1 MRFIVAI
8 VLFVAAFVSIG
19 TGVAQRTIWAGPDS
33 VTAEVT
39 TAGTAPL
46 TVIPGDVLNA
56 HAGTQ
61 SIAVEGDGPI
71 ILAVGRTEDVLAW
84 VGDAPYAEL
93 TYDLETGEMASDSN
107 FGTETELPTPAGS
120 DLWVQEYSGTG
131 SLTRRINAPDD
142 VSVLIAADGTAPA
155 PGTITITWPLDNSAP
170 WSGPLILG
178 GVIALLL
185 GLIVFVWALVDSRR
199 GPRRGS
205 GRLRRAPRPP
215 RMKRR
220 SGRKGSTAGTD
231 VAVPDREGGA
241 DVDGVEAGYPVDGS
255 APESDEADQKRA
267 RRKGSARRGSATK
280 RGFIAATALLGA
292 TVLLSACA
300 PARVPTP
307 GPTESPDVEVPPIAV
322 TEEQLDRIVGS
333 ISATIAIADEERD
346 ADLAESRLAGAALD
360 QRTANYTIQR
370 RDSGAVSAPA
380 AIPDVVLLSLPQQT
394 DDWPR
399 TVFAVVD
406 DEDDPSTSPTA
417 LVLVQEEP
425 RAQYHVTHLM
435 AVVKSLPDL
444 APADI
449 GAPQL
454 APDNR
459 LGLLAPAEIAEAYGD
474 VLINGEESDFAA
486 LFDLAADPVYA
497 AYGPDYKA
505 ERASNIPPSARLT
518 FSNAP
523 GEDPAVSF
531 GTNDAGQIVALELA
545 DTETVRP
552 VEAGAAV
559 NPNGAVKALANK
571 SQSTRGITATYGI
584 QLLFY
589 VPQAGAEDQQIV
601 LLGYTQALVAASE
614 ID

>member
-33 VTAEVT
+33 VTSEVT
-39 TAGTAPL
+39 TTGTAPL

-220 SGRKGSTAGTD
+220 SGRKASTAGTD
-231 VAVPDREGGA
+231 VAVPDREGGGEGG
-241 DVDGVEAGYPVDGS
+241 DPVDAP
-255 APESDEADQKRA
+255 APESDESDQKRA
-267 RRKGSARRGSATK
+267 RRKGAARRGSAKK

-333 ISATIAIADEERD
+333 ISATISAADSAQD
-346 ADLAESRLAGAALD
+346 AEVAETRLAGAALD
-360 QRTANYTIQR
+360 QRLANYTIR
-370 RDSGAVSAPA
+370 SRDSAAVGEPA

-394 DDWPR
+394 AEWPR

-406 DEDDPSTSPTA
+406 DEDDPSTPPTA
-417 LVLVQEEP
+417 LVLVQDEP
-425 RAQYHVTHLM
+425 RAQYHVTYVM

-449 GAPQL
+449 GAPRL

-459 LGLLAPAEIAEAYGD
+459 LGLLSPAELAEAYGD
-474 VLINGEESDFAA
+474 VLINGEESDFAEF
-486 LFDLAADPVYA
+486 FDLEGDPVYE
-497 AYGPDYKA
+497 AYGPEYKA
-505 ERASNIPPSARLT
+505 ERASNIPPSAALE
-518 FSNAP
+518 FSNGP
-523 GEDPAVSF
+523 GDEPAVSF
-531 GTNDAGQIVALELA
+531 GTNDAGQIVAVELA
-545 DTETVRP
+545 DVETVRP
-552 VEAGAAV
+552 LEAGAAV
-559 NPNGAVKALANK
+559 NPNGAVKALANTT
-571 SQSTRGITATYGI
+571 QSTRGIAATYGI

-589 VPQAGAEDQQIV
+589 VPQAGAEDQRIV

-614 ID
+614 LG

>member
-84 VGDAPYAEL
+84 VDDAPYAEL

-220 SGRKGSTAGTD
+220 SGRKGATAGTD

-241 DVDGVEAGYPVDGS
+241 EGGDPVDAP
-255 APESDEADQKRA
+255 APESDESDQKRA
-267 RRKGSARRGSATK
+267 RRKGAPRRGSAKK

-307 GPTESPDVEVPPIAV
+307 GPTESPDVESPAIAV

-333 ISATIAIADEERD
+333 ISATISAADSAQD
-346 ADLAESRLAGAALD
+346 AEVAETRLAGAALD
-360 QRTANYTIQR
+360 QRLANYTIR
-370 RDSGAVSAPA
+370 SRDSAAVGEPA
-380 AIPDVVLLSLPQQT
+380 VIPDVVLLSLPQQT
-394 DDWPR
+394 AEWPR

-406 DEDDPSTSPTA
+406 DEDDPSTAPTA
-417 LVLVQEEP
+417 LVLVQDEP
-425 RAQYHVTHLM
+425 RTQYHVTYVM

-449 GAPQL
+449 GAPRL

-459 LGLLAPAEIAEAYGD
+459 LGLLSPAELAEAYGD
-474 VLINGEESDFAA
+474 VLINGEESDFAEF
-486 LFDLAADPVYA
+486 FDLEGDPVYE

-505 ERASNIPPSARLT
+505 ERASNIPPSAALE
-518 FSNAP
+518 FSNGP
-523 GEDPAVSF
+523 GDEPAVSF
-531 GTNDAGQIVALELA
+531 GTNDAGQIVAVELA
-545 DTETVRP
+545 DVETVRP
-552 VEAGAAV
+552 LEAGAAV
-559 NPNGAVKALANK
+559 NPNGAVKALANTT
-571 SQSTRGITATYGI
+571 QSTRGIAATYGI

-589 VPQAGAEDQQIV
+589 VPQAGAEDQRIV

-614 ID
+614 LG